1 MTLLPSECPNCGRLY
16 QGCDFNKTPGPVQ
29 IELRSLEE
37 QLEATSIS
45 TEALLVAERDGLREQ
60 LESLQFAL
68 RLIEVGPTTAET
80 RDALRG
86 VLYPAKSPES
96 A

>member
-1 MTLLPSECPNCGRLY
+1 MQSQFLHVR
-16 QGCDFNKTPGPVQ
+16 GCLKDGKYPTAVESLDS
-29 IELRSLEE
+29 IERRMMSLEE
-37 QLEATSIS
+37 QLESTSIS

-86 VLYPAKSPES
+86 VLYPAMRPSE
-96 A
+96 